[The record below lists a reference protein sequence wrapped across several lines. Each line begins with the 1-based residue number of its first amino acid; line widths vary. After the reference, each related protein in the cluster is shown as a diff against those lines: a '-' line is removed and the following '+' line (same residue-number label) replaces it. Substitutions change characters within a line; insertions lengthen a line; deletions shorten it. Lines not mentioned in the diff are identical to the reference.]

1 MLRLFVRW
9 LPKVSPNGMM
19 FVKPTLRKSLLAK
32 MLGELL
38 DTRVMVKTAMK
49 GYKYDKVGALL
60 TAASVSDE
68 AKLTSSR
75 RPRRV

>member
-1 MLRLFVRW
+1 
-9 LPKVSPNGMM
+9 MM

-49 GYKYDKVGALL
+49 GYKSDKVGLRL
-60 TAASVSDE
+60 RFASPSPN
-68 AKLTSSR
+68 S
-75 RPRRV
+75 